1 MKSAVL
7 ALEWILELPQTIP
20 QELSTVTNS
29 RCMAFLG
36 SLVIKQARFLSAIT
50 TAAALLKTIKW
61 CAR

>member
-1 MKSAVL
+1 
-7 ALEWILELPQTIP
+7 LELPQTIP